1 MTKAWIVYWLS
12 FCLFYFEV
20 VRGKNI
26 ATKWDNLKKLNT
38 GNNGKIQINTLVN
51 KGMRDNNLDKRTK
64 KSRMNKNSNKLR
76 NTKKSNIKKNGISR
90 HQSSNNHTFLSLK
103 TKVKT
108 DNDDNESINEDESN
122 GNEETVELSTEN
134 EANNIMHNQMNI
146 LRDITEKIKE
156 DKTVKN
162 IGQINVIDIPSIAQE
177 ERKIDDFYEYENKT
191 IQNIRKNKENIYKM
205 INDDL
210 DILLKPAQKEYM
222 KVAKGIKDNLLHEY
236 EEILQEELL
245 EE

>member
-1 MTKAWIVYWLS
+1 MMKAWIVYWLS

-26 ATKWDNLKKLNT
+26 ATKWDNLKNLNT
-38 GNNGKIQINTLVN
+38 GNNGHIQIDTLIN
-51 KGMRDNNLDKRTK
+51 KGVRDKNLDKRAK
-64 KSRMNKNSNKLR
+64 KSRMNKNSTKLR
-76 NTKKSNIKKNGISR
+76 NAKKSNIKKNGISR
-90 HQSSNNHTFLSLK
+90 NQSSNNHTFLSLK
-103 TKVKT
+103 TKVKI
-108 DNDDNESINEDESN
+108 DNDDDESD
-122 GNEETVELSTEN
+122 GNEV
-134 EANNIMHNQMNI
+134 NNIMHNQMNV
-146 LRDITEKIKE
+146 LRDITERIKE

-236 EEILQEELL
+236 EEILHEELL